1 MVGSRGKEEKH
12 RRSLRMRRPTQ
23 EDGQELNMHTRTTR
37 RNWTLQGWIAA
48 ACIATVGTL
57 GAFPQQSW
65 AQSDKDKSKDTTKD
79 ASKDTKVE
87 TLDQLIFRNGN
98 KVEGKI
104 LAETETTLTMKVV
117 FQGISSETV
126 YQKAEILEIKRGAIK
141 VTPKKDADKDKD
153 KDADNTDEKKAE
165 DAAKGGD
172 ADENK
177 IVDKDGKAIPA
188 GNLKVYY
195 VPLYGEF
202 GRDLSFVSL
211 EDIIED
217 MKLRQ
222 PDLVVF
228 KFDFAFSAQG
238 RELQDFAQRG
248 FAEAWNSLETATDMA
263 EVLFRK
269 LESSEFPKKPRTA
282 AWINRALGGAAFLP
296 CAFPEIY
303 FTKSGLQ
310 GGIGGLEV
318 LAAGVG
324 DEVAQEKQRS
334 LRLARAKGLAELG
347 GHDSRFVEAMTR
359 RDYWLSYKIEGGK
372 AVLKED
378 RPDSA
383 EWTLLKDDGKDERAD
398 SPTDYLRMQTN
409 DYLNFNATNAQTL
422 GWSRGTADTLDD
434 LLFKMGIDRN
444 FSVLKTKA
452 EKIMK
457 GRSKALTEA
466 EQSLRDLAVKFNNVR
481 LRDPGG
487 YKERTAYRGQRM
499 AILKQ
504 AIALLKRYDRDLTRQ
519 TVRFQYGDP
528 EVLLKDIELE
538 QRNDRP

>member
-1 MVGSRGKEEKH
+1 
-12 RRSLRMRRPTQ
+12 
-23 EDGQELNMHTRTTR
+23 MHTRTTR

-153 KDADNTDEKKAE
+153 ADNTDDKKAE

-188 GNLKVYY
+188 GNLKLYF
-195 VPLYGEF
+195 VPLTGEY

-211 EDIIED
+211 EQIIDDI
-217 MKLRQ
+217 KLRQ
-222 PDLVVF
+222 PDVIVF
-228 KFDFAFSAQG
+228 KFDFEFG
-238 RELQDFAQRG
+238 IHGEHLKDFDITGDAD
-248 FAEAWNSLETATDMA
+248 AWGQLETATDMA
-263 EVLFRK
+263 EVFFRR
-269 LESSEFPKKPRTA
+269 LESADFPKKPRTV
-282 AWINRALGGAAFLP
+282 AWIKRAMGGAAFFP
-296 CAFPEIY
+296 CSFPEIY
-303 FTKSGLQ
+303 FTKEGIH
-310 GGIGGLEV
+310 GGIGGLEI
-318 LAAGVG
+318 LSKGVG

-347 GHDSRFVEAMTR
+347 GHDPRFVEAMTR

-372 AVLKED
+372 AVLKES
-378 RPDSA
+378 RPDSP
-383 EWTLLKDDGKDERAD
+383 EWILLKDDGQEERAD
-398 SPTDYLRMQTN
+398 SSADIMRMQYN
-409 DYLNFNATNAQTL
+409 DYLTFNATNAKLL
-422 GWSRGTADTLDD
+422 GWSKGTADSVDD
-434 LLFKMGIDRN
+434 LLFRMGIDRN
-444 FSVLKTKA
+444 FSILKTKA
-452 EKIMK
+452 PRLLTA
-457 GRSKALTEA
+457 RSGDIRKAETNLR
-466 EQSLRDLAVKFNNVR
+466 SLIDKYQRVR
-481 LRDPGG
+481 VRDPGG
-487 YKERTAYRGQRM
+487 YRERTAARGQRIS
-499 AILKQ
+499 ILKEM
-504 AIALLKRYDRDLTRQ
+504 ISIIKRFEKEINPATLPGYPGQLENVITR
-519 TVRFQYGDP
+519 
-528 EVLLKDIELE
+528 LELE
-538 QRNDRP
+538 QRNYRP